1 VEHEGRRTASES
13 PWFGSGEDP
22 AAPVIPPA
30 GDAPHTESPA
40 DPVPPSSGSRSLA
53 DSIGFSDPTT
63 RSARSETC
71 PFFRAVDA
79 AGALWPPIEAADLA
93 NRCIAVGAPKPQSTR
108 QQELVCLTSGHVNC
122 PRYLRGALGF
132 GDEVARPPIRRSPS
146 SPVIL
151 SAFALVVA
159 STASIGFL
167 LVRGGL
173 SLPTPSFAP
182 SQVAVASIAPSP
194 SVAAVVLPTIT
205 PSPSPTSTP
214 FPSPSPSPS
223 LSPSPEPTPSRTPAP
238 TRTPAPRSDRYAVL
252 DPCPGKPNCWIYTV
266 RAGDNLVSIANW
278 FGIPYDTVLRLN
290 PQIDDPTTIK
300 RGDRI
305 TLPPPTR

>member
-1 VEHEGRRTASES
+1 VEHESRRTASES

-22 AAPVIPPA
+22 AAPVILSA
-30 GDAPHTESPA
+30 GGA
-40 DPVPPSSGSRSLA
+40 PPSFPEPT
-53 DSIGFSDPTT
+53 GFSDPTT

-93 NRCIAVGAPKPQSTR
+93 NRCVAVGAPKPQSTR

-132 GDEVARPPIRRSPS
+132 GDEVARPQIRRSPS

-151 SAFALVVA
+151 SAFALVMA

-173 SLPTPSFAP
+173 SLPTPSFEP
-182 SQVAVASIAPSP
+182 SQVALASVGPSP
-194 SVAAVVLPTIT
+194 SAAVVLPTL
-205 PSPSPTSTP
+205 SPSPVPTIP
-214 FPSPSPSPS
+214 PSASPSPS
-223 LSPSPEPTPSRTPAP
+223 LSPSPSPSPSPTPTPTPAP
-238 TRTPAPRSDRYAVL
+238 TRTPVPTSDRYAFL
-252 DPCPGKPNCWIYTV
+252 DPCPSKPNCWIYTV

-290 PQIDDPTTIK
+290 PQIDDPTTI
-300 RGDRI
+300 RTGDRI